1 MSDKKKTS
9 VVLNIAALVLTALYF
24 ALCIFLYYKFMGWTE
39 GAVYESDLPAH
50 ISLAVDDGLIYSLI
64 SIIIIGL
71 SKSGT
76 LIVLPVLLA
85 MFALLSVFFTAEL
98 LIEVSDKKISS
109 NAAILL
115 ALLLNIVM
123 PCYIKGLSDGRYMGM
138 HASSIWH
145 NSTYLMMK
153 WLGLWTIL
161 IYLRLE
167 KNISK
172 KLTLESYTFFVIILT
187 LTTAAKPNFFLAVT
201 PAMFVFLI
209 ADLIRKKAPAKKLFF
224 LASSIIPSIAVMLY
238 QNKALF
244 NAGAGGNGIE
254 IVPGRAMSAHTGYL
268 IPVSILSIAFPL
280 MILLLHIK
288 EIFKNRYMLFAWLC
302 AGCGYMQYFLF
313 SEKGSRNMDANF
325 SWGYA
330 FTIILIFGISLVT
343 WINDIR
349 NIKED
354 KSVIKKAYLGASTL
368 VLGYHAYCGV
378 LFFIRLCMGVSYMM
392 WG

>member
-1 MSDKKKTS
+1 MSDKKTIS
-9 VVLNIAALVLTALYF
+9 AVLKIAAPVLTALYF

-98 LIEVSDKKISS
+98 LIEASDKKISS
-109 NAAILL
+109 NVAILL

-172 KLTLESYTFFVIILT
+172 KLTLESYTFFVIVLT

-201 PAMFVFLI
+201 PAMFVFLV
-209 ADLIRKKAPAKKLFF
+209 ADLIQKKAPAKKLFF

-288 EIFKNRYMLFAWLC
+288 EIFKNRYMLFAWMC

-330 FTIILIFGISLVT
+330 FTIILIFGISLIT
-343 WINDIR
+343 WLDDIR

-354 KSVIKKAYLGASTL
+354 KSVIRKAYLGVSTL

-378 LFFIRLCMGVSYMM
+378 LFFIRLCMGISYMM

>member
-9 VVLNIAALVLTALYF
+9 VALNLAALVLTALYF

-224 LASSIIPSIAVMLY
+224 LASSIIPSLAVMLY

>member
-9 VVLNIAALVLTALYF
+9 VALNIAALVLTALYF

-209 ADLIRKKAPAKKLFF
+209 ADLIQKKAPAKKLFF

>member
-9 VVLNIAALVLTALYF
+9 VALNIAALVLTALYF

-209 ADLIRKKAPAKKLFF
+209 ADLIQKKAPAKKLFF
-224 LASSIIPSIAVMLY
+224 LASSIIPSLAVMLY

-254 IVPGRAMSAHTGYL
+254 IIPGRAMSAHTGYL

>member
-9 VVLNIAALVLTALYF
+9 VALNIAALVLTALYF

-209 ADLIRKKAPAKKLFF
+209 ADLIQKKAPAKKLFF
-224 LASSIIPSIAVMLY
+224 LASSIIPSLAVMLY

>member
-209 ADLIRKKAPAKKLFF
+209 ADLIQKKAPAKKLFF

>member
-1 MSDKKKTS
+1 MSDKKTIS
-9 VVLNIAALVLTALYF
+9 AVLKIAAPVLTALYF

-172 KLTLESYTFFVIILT
+172 KLTLESYTFFVIVLT

-201 PAMFVFLI
+201 PAMFVFLV
-209 ADLIRKKAPAKKLFF
+209 ADLIQKKAPAKKLFF

-288 EIFKNRYMLFAWLC
+288 EIFKNRYMLFTWMC

-330 FTIILIFGISLVT
+330 FTIILIFGISLIT
-343 WINDIR
+343 WLDDIR

-354 KSVIKKAYLGASTL
+354 KSVIRKAYLGVSTL

-378 LFFIRLCMGVSYMM
+378 LFFIRLCMGISYMM

>member
-1 MSDKKKTS
+1 MSDKKRS
-9 VVLNIAALVLTALYF
+9 FVYLAIAAASLTAIYF
-24 ALCIFLYYKFMGWTE
+24 VLCVFLYYKFMGWTE

-64 SIIIIGL
+64 SFIIIGL

-76 LIVLPVLLA
+76 LIVLPLILG
-85 MFALLSVFFTAEL
+85 MFAVLSVFFSAEL
-98 LIEVSDKKISS
+98 IIELTDKKIES
-109 NAAILL
+109 NVAILL
-115 ALLLNIVM
+115 GLLLNIVM
-123 PCYIKGLSDGRYMGM
+123 PCYISGLSDGRYMGM

-167 KNISK
+167 KNISE

-187 LTTAAKPNFFLAVT
+187 LTTAAKPNFFLTVT
-201 PAMFVFLI
+201 PVMFVFLI
-209 ADLIRKKAPAKKLFF
+209 ADLVQKKAPAKKLFF

-254 IVPGRAMSAHTGYL
+254 IVPGKAMSAHTGFL

-288 EIFKNRYMLFAWLC
+288 EIFKNRYMLFAWMC

-313 SEKGSRNMDANF
+313 SEKGARNMDANF

-330 FTIILIFGISLVT
+330 FTIILIFGISLIM
-343 WINDIR
+343 WIGDIK
-349 NIKED
+349 NWGND
-354 KSVIKKAYLGASTL
+354 KSVIRKGYLLLSGM
-368 VLGYHAYCGV
+368 VLGYHTYCGV
-378 LFFIRLCMGVSYMM
+378 LFFTKLCMGVSYMM

>member
-209 ADLIRKKAPAKKLFF
+209 ADLIQKKAPAKKLFF
-224 LASSIIPSIAVMLY
+224 LASSIIPSLAVMLY

>member
-1 MSDKKKTS
+1 M
-9 VVLNIAALVLTALYF
+9 
-24 ALCIFLYYKFMGWTE
+24 
-39 GAVYESDLPAH
+39 
-50 ISLAVDDGLIYSLI
+50 
-64 SIIIIGL
+64 
-71 SKSGT
+71 
-76 LIVLPVLLA
+76 
-85 MFALLSVFFTAEL
+85 
-98 LIEVSDKKISS
+98 
-109 NAAILL
+109 

-123 PCYIKGLSDGRYMGM
+123 PCYIRGLSDGRYMGM

-161 IYLRLE
+161 VYMQIEKKITERITVKSYLFF
-167 KNISK
+167 
-172 KLTLESYTFFVIILT
+172 TLILT

-201 PAMFVFLI
+201 PTMLVFLI
-209 ADLIRKKAPAKKLFF
+209 IDLVKKKAPFGRLVFF
-224 LASSIIPSIAVMLY
+224 GSSVVPSFAVMAL
-238 QNKALF
+238 QNNALF
-244 NAGAGGNGIE
+244 KAGAGGNGIM
-254 IVPGRAMSAHTGYL
+254 IAPGRAMTAHTGYL
-268 IPVSILSIAFPL
+268 LAVSVLSIAFPL
-280 MILLLHIK
+280 MMLLLHIK
-288 EIFKNRYMLFAWLC
+288 EIFKNRYLLFAWIC
-302 AGCGYMQYFLF
+302 AGTGYMEYFLF
-313 SEKGSRNMDANF
+313 SEKGARNMDANF

>member
-1 MSDKKKTS
+1 MSDKKKYS
-9 VVLNIAALVLTALYF
+9 APVSICAAVLLALYF
-24 ALCIFLYYKFMGWTE
+24 GLCIFLYFKFMGWTE

-64 SIIIIGL
+64 SFIIIGL

-76 LIVLPVLLA
+76 LEILPVLLA
-85 MFALLSVFFTAEL
+85 MFAVLSVFFTAEL
-98 LIEVSDKKISS
+98 LIEVSDKKIGQ

-123 PCYIKGLSDGRYMGM
+123 PCYINGLSDGRYMGM

-161 IYLRLE
+161 TYIKLE

-172 KLTLESYTFFVIILT
+172 KLTLKSYLFFVFILT
-187 LTTAAKPNFFLAVT
+187 VTTAAKPNFFLAVT

-209 ADLIRKKAPAKKLFF
+209 IDLIGKKAPFSRL
-224 LASSIIPSIAVMLY
+224 LMYASSVIPSFAVMML
-238 QNKALF
+238 QNRALF
-244 NAGAGGNGIE
+244 NAGAGGNGIVIE
-254 IVPGRAMSAHTGYL
+254 PGRAMTAHTGYL

-280 MILLLHIK
+280 IILVLHIR

-302 AGCGYMQYFLF
+302 AGTGYMEYFLF
-313 SEKGSRNMDANF
+313 SENGSRNLDANF

-330 FTIILIFGISLVT
+330 FTIILIFGISLVL
-343 WINDIR
+343 WIDDLRKAKKGGNLIR
-349 NIKED
+349 NC
-354 KSVIKKAYLGASTL
+354 YLALSGL
-368 VLGYHAYCGV
+368 VLAYHTYCGL
-378 LFFIRLCMGVSYMM
+378 LFFARLCMGVSYMM
-392 WG
+392 WA

>member
-9 VVLNIAALVLTALYF
+9 VALNIAALVLTALYF

-224 LASSIIPSIAVMLY
+224 LASSIIPSLAVMLY